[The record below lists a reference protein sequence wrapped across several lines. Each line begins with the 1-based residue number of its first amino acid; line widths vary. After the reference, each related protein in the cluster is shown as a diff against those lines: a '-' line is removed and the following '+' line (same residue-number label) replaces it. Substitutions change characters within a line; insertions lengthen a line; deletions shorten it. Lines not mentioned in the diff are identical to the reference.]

1 MLKNWRFWFAVK
13 RPQNEVL
20 SIEEEEPETTYT
32 IRYNDLPSLVVPLHK
47 SQLPELEEDESSRES
62 AE

>member
-1 MLKNWRFWFAVK
+1 MLKNWRFWFAVR

-32 IRYNDLPSLVVPLHK
+32 IHCNGLPSLVVPLHRA
-47 SQLPELEEDESSRES
+47 QLPELEEDESSR
-62 AE
+62 

>member
-1 MLKNWRFWFAVK
+1 MLKNRRFWFAVR

-32 IRYNDLPSLVVPLHK
+32 IHCNGLPSLVVPLHRA
-47 SQLPELEEDESSRES
+47 QLPKLEEDESPR
-62 AE
+62 